1 MVTTYIYFRSNC
13 DHNCIGHRQRN
24 RVKCHNI
31 INQISCECIK
41 LSSLWFGSCYQ
52 LLLLT
57 VRLQIMWKA
66 DYIIIITHDMRK
78 CRRGSIYGIQWHTHT
93 QNNSIYCRHRYQQSY
108 STLNITFP
116 VWSIKLK
123 NYIPG
128 MGHINES
135 TLSLPVPFDV
145 WYEGVIIIII
155 FWASCIQYQIRKS
168 RGDK

>member
-31 INQISCECIK
+31 TNQISCECIK
-41 LSSLWFGSCYQ
+41 LSSLWFGSCNQ

-78 CRRGSIYGIQWHTHT
+78 CRRGSTVSSDT
-93 QNNSIYCRHRYQQSY
+93 QNNSIYSRHRYQQSY

-116 VWSIKLK
+116 VWSIKQK
-123 NYIPG
+123 KYIPG
-128 MGHINES
+128 MGHKNWS
-135 TLSLPVPFDV
+135 SFYLVSCDV
-145 WYEGVIIIII
+145 RYEGVIIIII
-155 FWASCIQYQIRKS
+155 IRGSCIQYQIRKS